1 VSRCPHRLELLVEE
15 VCAWLIIITLVV
27 VASLVFWNLHHSKH
41 HRPAPAPAPAVRVEV
56 LAC

>member
-41 HRPAPAPAPAVRVEV
+41 HRPAPYFWGAAASSEGAR
-56 LAC
+56 